1 MIARSGALAL
11 LGWVALASMLT
22 GLWPHHHGSRE
33 VGQPMTSGTTLL
45 AGTFVHLAIG
55 AWKGFFTLGDGARC
69 PMRPTCSTYA
79 QRAMTRDG
87 AAGAL
92 LAFDRLMR
100 DSNAAA
106 YAPSPDGFHALD
118 PLDDHAP
125 ALELLSGAYC
135 RRQRADGSAACF

>member
-1 MIARSGALAL
+1 MMTWAL
-11 LGWVALASMLT
+11 LLLLPAASAEPDPERMLQDERVVS
-22 GLWPHHHGSRE
+22 HG
-33 VGQPMTSGTTLL
+33 PLDAT
-45 AGTFVHLAIG
+45 VHLAIG